1 MPFLYASFMLY
12 SIHKKTFFW
21 SKTIIINE
29 EKLLKKYCVCKVYS
43 PNFYGSLFLYFLCSY
58 FSIFFWWIFHAFQNG
73 WWRWYFYAVYFFFVE
88 IAGDKTLWFMAA
100 LEFIHFL
107 GARERFLRFMEA
119 ILSVIFVRF
128 GFSIDL

>member
-1 MPFLYASFMLY
+1 MLY

-29 EKLLKKYCVCKVYS
+29 EKLLKKYCVCKVYFS
-43 PNFYGSLFLYFLCSY
+43 QFLWQFIFIFSMLVFFYFFLVNFPCFSKWLVKMIFLCCLL
-58 FSIFFWWIFHAFQNG
+58 
-73 WWRWYFYAVYFFFVE
+73 FFVE